1 VNDLSGLDDLNQE
14 LARAER
20 KRPACIANAI
30 RCIVPLEENGMAEK
44 KTGGLEGVIAGSTAI
59 STVEKDGK
67 SLRYRG
73 YSIYDLAEQ
82 SSFEECAYLLL
93 YGRLPKQDELQDY
106 KARLRNLRGLHPTL
120 KTVLEQIPSSAH
132 PMDVLRTGCSMLGTL
147 EPEGP
152 GRTQIAVANR
162 LTACFSAILLYWH
175 HFANGGKR
183 ITTETD
189 DDDTA
194 GHFLHLLHGKKPDEL
209 ERRAIDVSLIL
220 YAEHEFNAS
229 TFTARVITATLPD
242 FYSAVTGAIGAL
254 RGPLH
259 GGANEAAMELI
270 EQFATPDEAE
280 EGLLKLIAA
289 KKLIMG
295 FGHRVYKI
303 SDPRSD
309 VIKAWAKKL
318 AVARGDEHLY
328 PVSER
333 IEQVM
338 RREKKLFP
346 NLDFYS
352 ASAYRF
358 CGIPT
363 AMFTPL
369 FVISRITGWAAHII
383 EQRADNR
390 LIRPNAD
397 YIGPEPRPYV
407 PLAKR

>member
-1 VNDLSGLDDLNQE
+1 
-14 LARAER
+14 
-20 KRPACIANAI
+20 
-30 RCIVPLEENGMAEK
+30 MAT
-44 KTGGLEGVIAGSTAI
+44 KTGGLEGVIAGNTAI
-59 STVEKDGK
+59 ATVGK
-67 SLRYRG
+67 EGKGLTYRG
-73 YSIYDLAEQ
+73 YSIYDLAEH
-82 SSFEECAYLLL
+82 SSFEEVAYLLI
-93 YGRLPKQDELQDY
+93 YGRLPKQDELDDY
-106 KARLRNLRGLHPTL
+106 KTRLRNLRGLPAAL

-132 PMDVLRTGCSMLGTL
+132 PMDVMRSGCSMLGTL

-162 LTACFSAILLYWH
+162 LIACFSSMLLYWH
-175 HFANGGKR
+175 HFANGGGR
-183 ITTETD
+183 IETATD
-189 DDDTA
+189 DDDAA
-194 GHFLHLLHGKKPDEL
+194 GHFLHLLHGKKPDDL
-209 ERRAIDVSLIL
+209 HRRAIDVSLIL
-220 YAEHEFNAS
+220 YAEHEYNAS
-229 TFTARVITATLPD
+229 TFTTRIITSTLPD
-242 FYSAVTGAIGAL
+242 FYSAVTGGSGAL
-254 RGPLH
+254 RGPPH

-280 EGLLKLIAA
+280 TGLLAMLAA

-309 VIKAWAKKL
+309 VIKAWSKKL
-318 AVARGDEHLY
+318 AEAHRDERLY

-338 RREKKLFP
+338 RRERKLFP

-352 ASAYRF
+352 ASAYHF

-363 AMFTPL
+363 VMFTPL
-369 FVISRITGWAAHII
+369 FVVSRITGWAAHII

-407 PLAKR
+407 PVANR

>member
-1 VNDLSGLDDLNQE
+1 MATEPGAGL
-14 LARAER
+14 AG
-20 KRPACIANAI
+20 I
-30 RCIVPLEENGMAEK
+30 
-44 KTGGLEGVIAGSTAI
+44 IAGHTAI
-59 STVEKDGK
+59 ATVGK
-67 SLRYRG
+67 EGKGLTYRG
-73 YSIYDLAEQ
+73 YSIHDLAEH
-82 SSFEECAYLLL
+82 STFEEVAYLLI
-93 YGRLPKQDELQDY
+93 YGHLPKQAELDEY
-106 KARLRNLRGLHPTL
+106 KAKLRSLRGLPAAL
-120 KTVLEQIPSSAH
+120 KTVLELIPRSTH
-132 PMDVLRTGCSMLGTL
+132 PMDVMRTGCSMLGTL
-147 EPEGP
+147 EPEGA
-152 GRTQIAVANR
+152 GHDQVAVANR
-162 LTACFSAILLYWH
+162 LTACFSAMLLYWH
-175 HFANGGKR
+175 QFHVDGRR
-183 ITTETD
+183 IDTETD
-189 DDDTA
+189 DDSTA

-209 ERRAIDVSLIL
+209 HRRAIDVSLIL

-229 TFTARVITATLPD
+229 TFTARTIISTLPD
-242 FYSAVTGAIGAL
+242 FYSAVTGGIGAL

-270 EQFATPDEAE
+270 EQFTTADEAE
-280 EGLLKLIAA
+280 KGLLEMLAA

-295 FGHRVYKI
+295 FGHRVYKV

-309 VIKAWAKKL
+309 VIKAWSRNLSRAQDDKRL
-318 AVARGDEHLY
+318 F

-338 RREKKLFP
+338 RREKKMFP

-352 ASAYRF
+352 ATAYHF

-397 YIGPEPRPYV
+397 YIGPEPRAFV
-407 PLAKR
+407 PIEKR

>member
-1 VNDLSGLDDLNQE
+1 
-14 LARAER
+14 
-20 KRPACIANAI
+20 
-30 RCIVPLEENGMAEK
+30 MASD
-44 KTGGLEGVIAGSTAI
+44 KTAGLEGVIAGNTAI
-59 STVEKDGK
+59 ATVGK
-67 SLRYRG
+67 EGKGLTYRG
-73 YSIYDLAEQ
+73 YSIDDLAER
-82 SSFEECAYLLL
+82 STFEEVAYLLI
-93 YGRLPKQDELQDY
+93 YGALPTQAELNKY
-106 KARLRNLRGLHPTL
+106 NNLLVSMRGLPEPL
-120 KTVLEQIPSSAH
+120 KMVLEQIPVGAH
-132 PMDVLRTGCSMLGTL
+132 PMDVMRTGCSMLGTL
-147 EPEGP
+147 EPEGSA
-152 GRTQIAVANR
+152 RDQVAVANR
-162 LTACFSAILLYWH
+162 LTACFSSMLLYWH
-175 HFANGGKR
+175 HFQKSGKR
-183 ITTETD
+183 IETATD
-189 DDDTA
+189 DDSSA

-209 ERRAIDVSLIL
+209 HRRAIDVSLIL

-229 TFTARVITATLPD
+229 TFTARTITSTLPD
-242 FYSAVTGAIGAL
+242 FYSGVTGAIGAL

-270 EQFATPDEAE
+270 ELFNTPEDAE
-280 EGLLKLIAA
+280 RGVLELIAA

-303 SDPRSD
+303 SDPRSNI
-309 VIKAWAKKL
+309 IKAWSKKL
-318 AVARGDEHLY
+318 AEARGDERLY

-352 ASAYRF
+352 ASAYHL

-363 AMFTPL
+363 PMFTPL
-369 FVISRITGWAAHII
+369 FVVARITGWAAHII

-407 PLAKR
+407 PIENR

>member
-1 VNDLSGLDDLNQE
+1 MATEPGAGL
-14 LARAER
+14 A
-20 KRPACIANAI
+20 
-30 RCIVPLEENGMAEK
+30 
-44 KTGGLEGVIAGSTAI
+44 GVIAGHTAI
-59 STVEKDGK
+59 ATVGK
-67 SLRYRG
+67 EGKGLTYRG
-73 YSIYDLAEQ
+73 YSIHDLAEH
-82 SSFEECAYLLL
+82 STFEEVAYLLI
-93 YGRLPKQDELQDY
+93 YGRLPKQAELNEY
-106 KARLRNLRGLHPTL
+106 KSKLRAMRGLSPAL
-120 KTVLEQIPSSAH
+120 KTVLELIPRSTH
-132 PMDVLRTGCSMLGTL
+132 PMDVMRTGCSMLGTL

-152 GRTQIAVANR
+152 GHDQIAVANR
-162 LTACFSAILLYWH
+162 LTACFSAILFYWH
-175 HFANGGKR
+175 HFHVNGRR
-183 ITTETD
+183 IDTETD
-189 DDDTA
+189 DDSTA
-194 GHFLHLLHGKKPDEL
+194 GHLLHLLHGKKPDEL
-209 ERRAIDVSLIL
+209 HRRAVDVSLIL

-229 TFTARVITATLPD
+229 TFTARTIISTLPD

-270 EQFATPDEAE
+270 EKFATTDEAE
-280 EGLLKLIAA
+280 KGLMEMLAA

-309 VIKAWAKKL
+309 VIKAWSKKL
-318 AVARGDEHLY
+318 GASIDDTRLF

-333 IEQVM
+333 LEQVM
-338 RREKKLFP
+338 RREKKMFP

-352 ASAYRF
+352 ATAYHF
-358 CGIPT
+358 CDIPT

-397 YIGPEPRPYV
+397 YIGPDPRPYV
-407 PLAKR
+407 SIDKR

>member
-1 VNDLSGLDDLNQE
+1 
-14 LARAER
+14 
-20 KRPACIANAI
+20 
-30 RCIVPLEENGMAEK
+30 
-44 KTGGLEGVIAGSTAI
+44 
-59 STVEKDGK
+59 
-67 SLRYRG
+67 
-73 YSIYDLAEQ
+73 
-82 SSFEECAYLLL
+82 
-93 YGRLPKQDELQDY
+93 
-106 KARLRNLRGLHPTL
+106 
-120 KTVLEQIPSSAH
+120 VLEQIPSSAH

-229 TFTARVITATLPD
+229 TFTTRIITSTLPD

-318 AVARGDEHLY
+318 AVARADEHLY

>member
-1 VNDLSGLDDLNQE
+1 MATDQSAGL
-14 LARAER
+14 AG
-20 KRPACIANAI
+20 
-30 RCIVPLEENGMAEK
+30 IV
-44 KTGGLEGVIAGSTAI
+44 AGHTAI
-59 STVEKDGK
+59 ATVGK
-67 SLRYRG
+67 EGKGLTYRG

-82 SSFEECAYLLL
+82 ATFEEVAYLLI
-93 YGRLPKQDELQDY
+93 YGRLPSQTELSQY
-106 KARLRNLRGLHPTL
+106 KNALCAMRGLPAGL
-120 KTVLEQIPSSAH
+120 KTVLDQIPRSAH
-132 PMDVLRTGCSMLGTL
+132 PTDVMRTGCSMLGTL
-147 EPEGP
+147 EPEDP
-152 GRTQIAVANR
+152 GRDQIAVANR
-162 LTACFSAILLYWH
+162 LTACFSSILLYWH
-175 HFANGGKR
+175 HFSTSGQR
-183 ITTETD
+183 IETATAD
-189 DDDTA
+189 DSSA

-209 ERRAIDVSLIL
+209 HRRAIDVSLIL

-229 TFTARVITATLPD
+229 TFTARTITSTLPD

-270 EQFATPDEAE
+270 EQFSSPEEAE
-280 EGLLKLIAA
+280 KGVLGMMSA

-309 VIKAWAKKL
+309 VIKAWSKKVGE
-318 AVARGDEHLY
+318 AQGDERLY

-352 ASAYRF
+352 ASAYRL

-363 AMFTPL
+363 PMFTPL
-369 FVISRITGWAAHII
+369 FVVARITGWAAHII

-397 YIGPEPRPYV
+397 YIGPEPRPFI
-407 PLAKR
+407 PIANR